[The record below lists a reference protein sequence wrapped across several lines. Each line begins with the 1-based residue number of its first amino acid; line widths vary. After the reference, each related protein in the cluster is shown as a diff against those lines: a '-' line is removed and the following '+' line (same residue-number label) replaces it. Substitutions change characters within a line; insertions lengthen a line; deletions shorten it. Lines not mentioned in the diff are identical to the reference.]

1 MRYCYIYPNR
11 RSDIDS
17 MGRYQTVKAWGAFQG
32 LFPKILENLGQ
43 FFEIQGRVWHW
54 SAGGVSESDMD
65 GGVKIFL

>member
-1 MRYCYIYPNR
+1 
-11 RSDIDS
+11 

-32 LFPKILENLGQ
+32 LFPKILESLGQ